1 MTSIKRR
8 QKEQNDKID
17 QNDGAQ
23 FSSISARD
31 SSGAITK
38 KKVSQPTLISSEE
51 IAVLE
56 ALQEKHEKDD
66 KKNLPAIY
74 RDRKRWSS
82 VEESGPEALGSVF
95 SITKEA
101 LDPVPITKK
110 SNFPETSKK
119 QRKRKNYLSQE
130 KDSAD
135 KVVGEELVGCR
146 VRVWWTLDQIVLLVP

>member
-8 QKEQNDKID
+8 QKEKNDKIG

-31 SSGAITK
+31 SSGAVTK
-38 KKVSQPTLISSEE
+38 KKVSQPTLVSSEE

-74 RDRKRWSS
+74 RDKRRRSS

-95 SITKEA
+95 SITKER
-101 LDPVPITKK
+101 
-110 SNFPETSKK
+110 NFANTYKE
-119 QRKRKNYLSQE
+119 QCKRKNSPSQKE
-130 KDSAD
+130 ALGSVSNTKESNFLNTY
-135 KVVGEELVGCR
+135 EEQHKRKSSPSQKEVSICYH
-146 VRVWWTLDQIVLLVP
+146 